1 MIGGIGMQELLIIL
15 LLVVVIF
22 GAKRL
27 PEIGNGLGKAIR
39 NFKRAAEPEEIDIT
53 QKTKS
58 ETQKVSTDSA
68 ENIKMTSAETTAAT
82 STTTTTT
89 AANGT
94 EKKNTVE

>member
-68 ENIKMTSAETTAAT
+68 ENIKMTPSETTA
-82 STTTTTT
+82 TTT